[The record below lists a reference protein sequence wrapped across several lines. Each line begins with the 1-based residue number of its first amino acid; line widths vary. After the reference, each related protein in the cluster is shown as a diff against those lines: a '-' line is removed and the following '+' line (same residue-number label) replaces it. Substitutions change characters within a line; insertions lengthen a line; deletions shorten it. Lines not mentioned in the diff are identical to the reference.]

1 MMKKVMILTL
11 LAVIFAGAVNAAV
24 SGSNKEVVGEWK
36 YEVPTA
42 PYGYDKGVFVLE
54 EKEGKLAGYIKLE
67 DGYKI
72 DLKNITYAENEFK
85 CGLYVDYEY
94 VSLKTKIDGKK
105 MEGTVDTPEGEMKI
119 TATKIK

>member
-1 MMKKVMILTL
+1 MILTL
-11 LAVIFAGAVNAAV
+11 LAVIFAGSINAAV
-24 SGSNKEVVGEWK
+24 VENKKEIVGEWK
-36 YEVPTA
+36 YEAPTA

-54 EKEGKLAGYIKLE
+54 EKEGELVGYVKLA

-72 DLKNITYAENEFK
+72 DLKNVSYEKKEFK

-94 VSLKTKIDGKK
+94 VSLKTKIEGKK

-119 TATKIK
+119 IATKVK